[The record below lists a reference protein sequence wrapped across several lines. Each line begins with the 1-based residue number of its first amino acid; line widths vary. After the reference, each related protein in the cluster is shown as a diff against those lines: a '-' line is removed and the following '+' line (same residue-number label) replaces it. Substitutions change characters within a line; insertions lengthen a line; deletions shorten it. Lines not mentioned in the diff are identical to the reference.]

1 MMRTRI
7 GVRIALG
14 LGLVVLVPAVALAG
28 FLAMEEGARA
38 TAMGGAFIGVSDD
51 ATAVFWN
58 PAGFGLTQGLKLTA
72 MRTRLFSVGDLS
84 EDCVAVGYSGW
95 HRAGLGFGWA
105 RTGLEDIYNENTF
118 VLGAGRRL
126 VFDGLAVGGAL
137 RIYRVAAPGYQYYN
151 DPNFKDGDTGLAGDL
166 GLVYKGRNWSA
177 ACVVRNL
184 GEPELKL
191 IGTTEAGDPVS
202 SELRIGGTYVFR
214 EVMLI
219 SGEVRRPSKVP
230 AYYDGKTS
238 YYLGTEI
245 WFYDAFA
252 LRSGL
257 NRGRATAGVGL
268 RVENLSV
275 DAALVSDRRPGNKYR
290 LSLSLD
296 F

>member
-1 MMRTRI
+1 MTTRI
-7 GVRIALG
+7 GLRIALG
-14 LGLVVLVPAVALAG
+14 LGLLVLVPVVALAG

-38 TAMGGAFIGVSDD
+38 TAMGGAFVGVSDD
-51 ATAVFWN
+51 ATAIFWN

-72 MRTRLFSVGDLS
+72 MRTRLFSVGELS

-95 HRAGLGFGWA
+95 HRAGFGFGWA
-105 RTGLEDIYNENTF
+105 RTGLEAIYTENTF

-126 VFDGLAVGGAL
+126 VLDGLAVGGAL
-137 RIYRVAAPGYQYYN
+137 RIYRVAAPGYEYYN
-151 DPNFKDGDTGLAGDL
+151 DPNFKNGDTGYAGDL
-166 GLVYKGRNWSA
+166 GMLYKGRNWSA

-191 IGTTEAGDPVS
+191 IGTTGTGDPISTEV
-202 SELRIGGTYVFR
+202 RIGGTYVFR

-230 AYYDGKTS
+230 AYYDGRTS

-268 RVENLSV
+268 RIENLTV
-275 DAALVSDRRPGNKYR
+275 DAALISDRRPGNKYR

>member
-72 MRTRLFSVGDLS
+72 MRTRLFSVGELS
-84 EDCVAVGYSGW
+84 EDCVAIGYSGW

-118 VLGAGRRL
+118 VVGAGRRL
-126 VFDGLAVGGAL
+126 VLDGLAVGGAL
-137 RIYRVAAPGYQYYN
+137 RIYRVAAPGYEYYN
-151 DPNFKDGDTGLAGDL
+151 DPNFKNGDTGFAGDL
-166 GLVYKGRNWSA
+166 GLLYKGRNWSA

-219 SGEVRRPSKVP
+219 SGEVRRPGKVP

-238 YYLGTEI
+238 Y
-245 WFYDAFA
+245 
-252 LRSGL
+252 
-257 NRGRATAGVGL
+257 
-268 RVENLSV
+268 
-275 DAALVSDRRPGNKYR
+275 
-290 LSLSLD
+290 
-296 F
+296 

>member
-1 MMRTRI
+1 MMRRKI

-72 MRTRLFSVGDLS
+72 MRTRLFSVGELS
-84 EDCVAVGYSGW
+84 EDCVAIGYSGW

-118 VLGAGRRL
+118 VVGAGRRL
-126 VFDGLAVGGAL
+126 VLDGLAIGGAV
-137 RIYRVAAPGYQYYN
+137 RIYRVAAPGYEYYN
-151 DPNFKDGDTGLAGDL
+151 DPNFKNGDTGFAGDL
-166 GLVYKGRNWSA
+166 GLLYKGRNWSA

-202 SELRIGGTYVFR
+202 AELRIGGTYVFR

-219 SGEVRRPSKVP
+219 SGEVRRPGKVP

-268 RVENLSV
+268 RVENLTV

>member
-14 LGLVVLVPAVALAG
+14 LGLVVIVPAVALAG

-72 MRTRLFSVGDLS
+72 MRTRLFSVGELS
-84 EDCVAVGYSGW
+84 EDCVAIGYSGW

-118 VLGAGRRL
+118 VVGAGRRL
-126 VFDGLAVGGAL
+126 VLDGLAVGGAL
-137 RIYRVAAPGYQYYN
+137 RIYRVAAPGYEYYN
-151 DPNFKDGDTGLAGDL
+151 DPNFKNGDTGFAGDL
-166 GLVYKGRNWSA
+166 GLLYKGRNWSA

-219 SGEVRRPSKVP
+219 SGEVRRPGKVP
-230 AYYDGKTS
+230 AYYDGRTS

-268 RVENLSV
+268 RVENLTV

>member
-191 IGTTEAGDPVS
+191 IATTEAGDPVS

-268 RVENLSV
+268 RVENLTV

>member
-1 MMRTRI
+1 MKLRLSAW
-7 GVRIALG
+7 VAVALG
-14 LGLVVLVPAVALAG
+14 LAALMPGIALAG
-28 FLAMEEGARA
+28 FLSMEEGARA
-38 TAMGGAFIGVSDD
+38 TAMGGAFVGVSDD

-58 PAGFGLTQGLKLTA
+58 PAGYGLTHGLKLTA
-72 MRTRLFSVGDLS
+72 MGTRLFSVSDLS

-95 HRAGLGFGWA
+95 HKSGFGFGWT
-105 RTGLEDIYNENTF
+105 RRGLGDLYNENTF

-126 VFDGLAVGGAL
+126 VLDGLSVGGAL
-137 RIYRVAAPGYQYYN
+137 RIYRVSAPGYEYYN
-151 DPNFKDGDTGLAGDL
+151 DPSFKTSDTGYAGDL
-166 GLVYKGRNWSA
+166 GLLYKSRNWSA

-184 GEPELKL
+184 GQPELSL
-191 IGTTEAGDPVS
+191 ISTTETGDPIYTEVR
-202 SELRIGGTYVFR
+202 LGGTYVFR

-219 SGEVRRPSKVP
+219 TGEIRRPSKVP
-230 AYYDGKTS
+230 AYYDSKIS

-257 NRGRATAGVGL
+257 DRDRATAGVGL
-268 RVENLSV
+268 KIDKLTV

-290 LSLSLD
+290 LSLSMD